1 MTANIDT
8 TEDIIQILAN
18 LQPYLRK
25 PIIKNK
31 LDNFFKQDDEFQI
44 ETINLILKSLP
55 NVDLEK
61 YGEIITTWLEILAD
75 FDNIKINQLIR
86 LYLEGLVINKKV
98 IRIINPL
105 IIDCIK
111 NFDYNKQKKL
121 KDCFLETL
129 FMIPYEKNIILSELN
144 NESLTWL
151 KNNETSNI
159 SKN

>member
-1 MTANIDT
+1 VTANIDT

-55 NVDLEK
+55 NIDLEK

-75 FDNIKINQLIR
+75 FDNNKINQLIR
-86 LYLEGLVINKKV
+86 LYLEGLVTNKKV
-98 IRIINPL
+98 IKIINPFL
-105 IIDCIK
+105 FDCIK
-111 NFDYNKQKKL
+111 TFDYYKQKKL

-129 FMIPYEKNIILSELN
+129 CMIPFEKNIILSELN
-144 NESLTWL
+144 NESLIWL
-151 KNNETSNI
+151 TNNKI
-159 SKN
+159 S

>member
-1 MTANIDT
+1 MTANTDT

-31 LDNFFKQDDEFQI
+31 LDNFFKQDDEFQL

-61 YGEIITTWLEILAD
+61 YGDIITTWLEILAD
-75 FDNIKINQLIR
+75 FDNTKINHLIR
-86 LYLEGLVINKKV
+86 LYLEDLTTNKQL

-111 NFDYNKQKKL
+111 NFDYDKQKKL
-121 KDCFLETL
+121 RNCFLETL
-129 FMIPYEKNIILSELN
+129 CMIPFEKNIILSELN
-144 NESLTWL
+144 KNSLSWLTKNE
-151 KNNETSNI
+151 I
-159 SKN
+159 S